1 MECGSFM
8 CPILASVQ
16 KYEKYSYS
24 FTFGKVSKSGFS
36 LSPFSTKNQ
45 VYNYGHRY
53 YNNTVAGV
61 EKYRTTGPLVPENVL
76 SSQKIFPQERKI

>member
-1 MECGSFM
+1 M
-8 CPILASVQ
+8 CPILATVQ

-45 VYNYGHRY
+45 VYNYGHCY

-61 EKYRTTGPLVPENVL
+61 EKVSDHRTIGPRKCFEFPENISPRKKNIIV
-76 SSQKIFPQERKI
+76 KI